1 MNSAHDVL
9 YRVHYYRRGRFVSVY
24 QASNGTRFW
33 IITDAG
39 WETTTLLPS
48 EDY

>member
-1 MNSAHDVL
+1 MTSAHDVL
-9 YRVHYYRRGRFVSVY
+9 YRVHYCQRGRFVSVY

-39 WETTTLLPS
+39 WKTTTLFLP